1 MLKAKSSNVL
11 SWTIITIIALA
22 YLIFAG
28 IALELSKRATVET
41 LRTDAFREAKAQSNE
56 LGSELQKFSL
66 VPIVL
71 RENPDV
77 LAALSLGSNT
87 SIERLNFK
95 LKSLTKQTDATY
107 IYAIDKSGRTIA
119 SSNFDLPDSFVG
131 RDYRFRPYF
140 LRAMQGGESKYYAKG
155 QTTGRAGLFLAGRI
169 SNADEALG
177 VIVVKVE
184 FNDIAE
190 RWNNLASTSFVVN
203 QDGII
208 LFSSDMALNF
218 KTLKPL
224 TPAREVEIMEA
235 RQFGMEPLEAA
246 DIDLST
252 RPFTINNR
260 GERTVTSQVEID
272 ELEWTLYRS
281 IPINAAV
288 TSAQYKALF
297 IILLVGVAL
306 LSLILAYRR
315 RRQKE
320 TEKAAVTELLKSEVA
335 RQTKEL
341 SETNQKL
348 EHEIS
353 QREAVNLRFRA
364 AREELAQANRL
375 GSVGAITASV
385 AHELNQPVSAI
396 RTYAENANK
405 FLSRGNSEQTTKN
418 LDSIVSLTERIGSIS
433 TELRRYARRGTGQ
446 IGPIRLKDLFD
457 GVNLLMGQRLISKG
471 INFRLEKNLSHYPP
485 VSAGRVRL
493 EQVFVNLL
501 INAID
506 ATKDKANPQIE
517 ISILSNSPMMEILVA
532 DNGTGIEENFAAQ
545 IYTPFITSKE
555 EGMGMGLGI
564 AKDILTEF
572 GGSIELV
579 DSPLGGAAFLIKL
592 NLYE

>member
-1 MLKAKSSNVL
+1 LKAKSSNIL
-11 SWTIITIIALA
+11 SWVIITIIALV
-22 YLIFAG
+22 YFIFAS
-28 IALELSKRATVET
+28 IALELSKRATIET
-41 LRTDAFREAKAQSNE
+41 LRTDALREARAQSSE

-66 VPIVL
+66 VPIIL

-77 LAALSLGSNT
+77 LAALSVGSN
-87 SIERLNFK
+87 SNIEKLNFK
-95 LKSLTKQTDATY
+95 LKSLTEQTHATY

-140 LRAMQGGESKYYAKG
+140 LRAMQDGESKYYAKG

-169 SNADEALG
+169 SNAGEALG

-190 RWNNLASTSFVVN
+190 RWSNPASTSFVVN

-235 RQFGMEPLEAA
+235 RQFG
-246 DIDLST
+246 
-252 RPFTINNR
+252 
-260 GERTVTSQVEID
+260 
-272 ELEWTLYRS
+272 
-281 IPINAAV
+281 
-288 TSAQYKALF
+288 

-306 LSLILAYRR
+306 FSLMLIYRR

-341 SETNQKL
+341 SETNEKL
-348 EHEIS
+348 EHEIG
-353 QREAVNLRFRA
+353 QRESVNLRFRA

-405 FLSRGNSEQTTKN
+405 FLSRGNSCRTR
-418 LDSIVSLTERIGSIS
+418 SLG
-433 TELRRYARRGTGQ
+433 AGFCK
-446 IGPIRLKDLFD
+446 PI
-457 GVNLLMGQRLISKG
+457 NQR
-471 INFRLEKNLSHYPP
+471 H
-485 VSAGRVRL
+485 
-493 EQVFVNLL
+493 
-501 INAID
+501 
-506 ATKDKANPQIE
+506 
-517 ISILSNSPMMEILVA
+517 
-532 DNGTGIEENFAAQ
+532 
-545 IYTPFITSKE
+545 
-555 EGMGMGLGI
+555 
-564 AKDILTEF
+564 
-572 GGSIELV
+572 
-579 DSPLGGAAFLIKL
+579 
-592 NLYE
+592 

>member
-1 MLKAKSSNVL
+1 MNAKSSNIL
-11 SWTIITIIALA
+11 SWAIITIITLA
-22 YLIFAG
+22 YFIFAG
-28 IALELSKRATVET
+28 IALQLSKSATVET
-41 LRTDAFREAKAQSNE
+41 LRTDALRQATAQSSE

-66 VPIVL
+66 VPIIL

-77 LAALSLGSNT
+77 LAALSVGSN
-87 SIERLNFK
+87 SNIERLNFK
-95 LKSLTKQTDATY
+95 LKSLTEQTHATY

-119 SSNFDLPDSFVG
+119 SSNFDLSDSFVG

-140 LRAMQGGESKYYAKG
+140 LRAMQDGDSKYYAKG

-169 SNADEALG
+169 SDEGEALG

-190 RWNNLASTSFVVN
+190 RWSDPASTSLVVN

-208 LFSSDMALNF
+208 LFSSDRTLNF

-224 TPAREVEIMEA
+224 SPKRETEVFEA
-235 RQFGMEPLEAA
+235 RQFGLEPLEDAGI
-246 DIDLST
+246 DISA

-260 GERTVTSQVEID
+260 DERTVTSQVEID

-281 IPINAAV
+281 VPINAAV
-288 TSAQYKALF
+288 TSAKYKALF

-306 LSLILAYRR
+306 LSLMLAYRR

-341 SETNQKL
+341 SKTNEKL

-405 FLSRGNSEQTTKN
+405 FLSRGNSEQTIKN

-433 TELRRYARRGTGQ
+433 TELRRYARRGTRQ
-446 IGPIRLKDLFD
+446 IGPIRLEDLFD

-471 INFRLEKNLSHYPP
+471 VDFRLEKNLNHYPP

-501 INAID
+501 VNAID
-506 ATKDKANPQIE
+506 ATESKTNPQIE
-517 ISILSNSPMMEILVA
+517 ISILNDTPMMEILVA

-545 IYTPFITSKE
+545 IYTPFITSKD

-564 AKDILTEF
+564 AKDILMEF

-592 NLYE
+592 KLHE

>member
-1 MLKAKSSNVL
+1 MKAKSSNIL
-11 SWTIITIIALA
+11 SWVIITIIALV
-22 YLIFAG
+22 YFIFAS
-28 IALELSKRATVET
+28 IALELSKRATIET
-41 LRTDAFREAKAQSNE
+41 LRTDALREARAQSSE

-66 VPIVL
+66 VPIIL

-77 LAALSLGSNT
+77 LAALSVGSN
-87 SIERLNFK
+87 SNIEKLNFK
-95 LKSLTKQTDATY
+95 LKSLTEQTHATY

-140 LRAMQGGESKYYAKG
+140 LRAMQDGESKYYAKG

-169 SNADEALG
+169 SNAGEALG

-190 RWNNLASTSFVVN
+190 RWSNPASTSFVVN

-208 LFSSDMALNF
+208 LFSSDRSLNF

-224 TPAREVEIMEA
+224 SATRETEIFEA

-246 DIDLST
+246 DIDLSVS
-252 RPFTINNR
+252 PFTINNR
-260 GERTVTSQVEID
+260 GERTVTSQVKID
-272 ELEWTLYRS
+272 ELAWTLFRS
-281 IPINAAV
+281 IPINAAI

-306 LSLILAYRR
+306 FSLMLIYRR

-341 SETNQKL
+341 SETNEKL
-348 EHEIS
+348 EHEIG
-353 QREAVNLRFRA
+353 QRESVNLRFRA

-405 FLSRGNSEQTTKN
+405 FLSRGNSEQTIQN

-433 TELRRYARRGTGQ
+433 TELRRYARRGTRQ
-446 IGPIRLKDLFD
+446 IGPIRLEDLFD

-471 INFRLEKNLSHYPP
+471 VDFRLEKNLSHYPP

-506 ATKDKANPQIE
+506 ATESKTNPRIE
-517 ISILSNSPMMEILVA
+517 VSILSDTPMMEILVA

-545 IYTPFITSKE
+545 IYTPFITSKDD
-555 EGMGMGLGI
+555 GMGMGLGI
-564 AKDILTEF
+564 AKDILMEF

-592 NLYE
+592 KLHE

>member
-1 MLKAKSSNVL
+1 M
-11 SWTIITIIALA
+11 IALG
-22 YLIFAG
+22 YFIFAG
-28 IALELSKRATVET
+28 IAIQLSKSATVET
-41 LRTDAFREAKAQSNE
+41 LRTDALRQATAQSSE

-66 VPIVL
+66 VPIIL

-77 LAALSLGSNT
+77 LAALSVGSN
-87 SIERLNFK
+87 SNIERLNFK
-95 LKSLTKQTDATY
+95 LKSLTEQTHATY

-119 SSNFDLPDSFVG
+119 SSNFDLSDSFVG

-140 LRAMQGGESKYYAKG
+140 LRAMQNGDSKYYAKG

-169 SNADEALG
+169 SDEGEALG

-190 RWNNLASTSFVVN
+190 RWSDPASTSLVVN

-208 LFSSDMALNF
+208 LFSSDNTLNF

-224 TPAREVEIMEA
+224 SPKRETEVFEA
-235 RQFGMEPLEAA
+235 RQFGLEPLEDAGI
-246 DIDLST
+246 DISA

-260 GERTVTSQVEID
+260 DERTVTSQVEID

-281 IPINAAV
+281 VPINAAV
-288 TSAQYKALF
+288 TSAKYKALF
-297 IILLVGVAL
+297 IILLVGIAL
-306 LSLILAYRR
+306 LSLMLAYRR

-341 SETNQKL
+341 SKTNEKL

-418 LDSIVSLTERIGSIS
+418 LNSIVSLTERIGSIS
-433 TELRRYARRGTGQ
+433 TELRRYARRGTRQ
-446 IGPIRLKDLFD
+446 IGPIRLEDLFD

-471 INFRLEKNLSHYPP
+471 VDFRLERNLNHYPP

-501 INAID
+501 VNAID
-506 ATKDKANPQIE
+506 ATESKTNPQIE
-517 ISILSNSPMMEILVA
+517 ISILNDTPMMEILVA

-545 IYTPFITSKE
+545 IYTPFITSKDK
-555 EGMGMGLGI
+555 GMGMGLGI
-564 AKDILTEF
+564 AKDILMEF

-592 NLYE
+592 KLHE

>member
-446 IGPIRLKDLFD
+446 IGPIRLEDLFD

>member
-1 MLKAKSSNVL
+1 M
-11 SWTIITIIALA
+11 IALG
-22 YLIFAG
+22 YFIFAG
-28 IALELSKRATVET
+28 IAIQLSKSATVET
-41 LRTDAFREAKAQSNE
+41 LRTDALRQATAQSSE

-66 VPIVL
+66 VPIIL

-77 LAALSLGSNT
+77 LAALSVGSN
-87 SIERLNFK
+87 SNIERLNFK
-95 LKSLTKQTDATY
+95 LKSLTEQTHATY

-119 SSNFDLPDSFVG
+119 SSNFDLSDSFVG

-140 LRAMQGGESKYYAKG
+140 LRAMQNGDSKYYAKG

-169 SNADEALG
+169 SDEGEALG

-184 FNDIAE
+184 FNEFAE
-190 RWNNLASTSFVVN
+190 RWSDPASTSLVVN

-208 LFSSDMALNF
+208 LFSSDSTLNF

-224 TPAREVEIMEA
+224 SPKRETEVFEA
-235 RQFGMEPLEAA
+235 RQFGLEPLEDAGI
-246 DIDLST
+246 DISA

-260 GERTVTSQVEID
+260 DERTVTSQVEID

-281 IPINAAV
+281 VPINAAV
-288 TSAQYKALF
+288 TSAKYKALF

-306 LSLILAYRR
+306 LFLMLAYRR

-341 SETNQKL
+341 SKTNEKL

-405 FLSRGNSEQTTKN
+405 FLSRGNSEQTIKN

-433 TELRRYARRGTGQ
+433 TELRRYARRGTRQ
-446 IGPIRLKDLFD
+446 IGPIRLEDLFD

-471 INFRLEKNLSHYPP
+471 VDFRLEKNLNHYPP

-501 INAID
+501 VNAID
-506 ATKDKANPQIE
+506 ATESKTNPQIE
-517 ISILSNSPMMEILVA
+517 ISILNDTPMMEILVA

-545 IYTPFITSKE
+545 IYTPFITSKD

-564 AKDILTEF
+564 AKDILMEF

-592 NLYE
+592 KLHE

>member
-1 MLKAKSSNVL
+1 M
-11 SWTIITIIALA
+11 IALG
-22 YLIFAG
+22 YFIFAG
-28 IALELSKRATVET
+28 IAIQLSKSATVET
-41 LRTDAFREAKAQSNE
+41 LRTDALRQATAQSSE

-66 VPIVL
+66 VPIIL

-77 LAALSLGSNT
+77 LAALSVGSN
-87 SIERLNFK
+87 SNIERLNFK
-95 LKSLTKQTDATY
+95 LKSLTEQTHATY

-119 SSNFDLPDSFVG
+119 SSNFDLSDSFVG

-140 LRAMQGGESKYYAKG
+140 LRAMQDGDSKYYAKG

-169 SNADEALG
+169 SDEGEALG

-190 RWNNLASTSFVVN
+190 RWSDPASTSLVVN

-208 LFSSDMALNF
+208 LFSSDRTLNF

-224 TPAREVEIMEA
+224 SPKRETEVFEA
-235 RQFGMEPLEAA
+235 RQFGLEPLEDAGI
-246 DIDLST
+246 DISA

-260 GERTVTSQVEID
+260 DERTVTSQVEID

-281 IPINAAV
+281 VPINAAV
-288 TSAQYKALF
+288 TSAKYKALF

-306 LSLILAYRR
+306 LSLMLAYRR

-341 SETNQKL
+341 SKTNEKL

-405 FLSRGNSEQTTKN
+405 FLSRGNSEQTIKN

-433 TELRRYARRGTGQ
+433 TELRRYARRGTRQ
-446 IGPIRLKDLFD
+446 IGPIRLEDLFD

-471 INFRLEKNLSHYPP
+471 VDFRLEKNLNHYPP

-501 INAID
+501 VNAID
-506 ATKDKANPQIE
+506 ATESKTNPQIE
-517 ISILSNSPMMEILVA
+517 ISILNDTPMMEILVA

-545 IYTPFITSKE
+545 IYTPFITSKD

-564 AKDILTEF
+564 AKDILMEF

-592 NLYE
+592 KLHE